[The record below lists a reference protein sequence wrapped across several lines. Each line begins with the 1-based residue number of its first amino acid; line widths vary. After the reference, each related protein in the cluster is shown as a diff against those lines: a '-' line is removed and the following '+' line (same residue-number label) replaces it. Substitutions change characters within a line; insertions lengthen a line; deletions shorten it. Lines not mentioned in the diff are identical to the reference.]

1 MPDAGMPGEGAPGA
15 ASQASAG
22 GKAIM
27 VQVRWVANPFR
38 GDKFDEAW
46 RPAAEA
52 VLKYGAT
59 WWAFLRA
66 SEGRLDFTQLALFHD
81 KLDFDRYWYSEEI
94 AEARALA
101 SGLFQVPVLPT
112 YHEISGIGELVPTPA

>member
-1 MPDAGMPGEGAPGA
+1 MADV
-15 ASQASAG
+15 
-22 GKAIM
+22 M
-27 VQVRWVANPFR
+27 VQIKWVANPVR

-66 SEGRLDFTQLALFHD
+66 ADGRLDFTQLALFQD
-81 KLDFDRYWYSEEI
+81 KLDFDRYWYSDEI
-94 AEARALA
+94 SDARALA
-101 SGLFQVPVLPT
+101 SGLYQVPVLPS
-112 YHEISGIGELVPTPA
+112 YWEIRGTGALAPADAVS

>member
-1 MPDAGMPGEGAPGA
+1 MAPDTGVPGEGTPGTGGAPTPGA
-15 ASQASAG
+15 V
-22 GKAIM
+22 M
-27 VQVRWVANPFR
+27 VRINWVANPFR

-59 WWAFLRA
+59 WWALLRA
-66 SEGRLDFTQLALFHD
+66 ADGRLDFMQLAIFHD

-101 SGLFQVPVLPT
+101 AGLYQVPVLPT
-112 YHEISGIGELVPTPA
+112 YHEISGIGALQAIPS

>member
-1 MPDAGMPGEGAPGA
+1 MADATVPGEGAPAGSGA
-15 ASQASAG
+15 G
-22 GKAIM
+22 TDGVI
-27 VQVRWVANPFR
+27 VQIKWVANPFR

-46 RPAAEA
+46 RPNAEA

-66 SEGRLDFTQLALFHD
+66 ADGLLDFTQLAHFHD

-101 SGLFQVPVLPT
+101 SGLYQVPVLPT
-112 YHEISGIGELVPTPA
+112 YHKISGMGALTPANAF

>member
-1 MPDAGMPGEGAPGA
+1 MAPDSGIPGEGAP
-15 ASQASAG
+15 AG
-22 GKAIM
+22 DTVGSKAVM
-27 VQVRWVANPFR
+27 VQIRWVANPFR

-66 SEGRLDFTQLALFHD
+66 AEGRLDFTQLALFPD
-81 KLDFDRYWYSEEI
+81 KVDFDRYWYSEEI

-101 SGLFQVPVLPT
+101 SGLFQVPVLPS
-112 YHEISGIGELVPTPA
+112 YHEISGLGALAPAHIAG

>member
-1 MPDAGMPGEGAPGA
+1 MPDATVPGEGAP
-15 ASQASAG
+15 AG
-22 GKAIM
+22 GGAGTGALM
-27 VQVRWVANPFR
+27 VQIKWVANPFR

-46 RPAAEA
+46 RPNAEA
-52 VLKYGAT
+52 VLRYGAT

-66 SEGRLDFTQLALFHD
+66 AEGRLDFTQLALFHD

-112 YHEISGIGELVPTPA
+112 YHEISGIGELTPANALP

>member
-1 MPDAGMPGEGAPGA
+1 MPVAGVPGEGPR
-15 ASQASAG
+15 AG
-22 GKAIM
+22 GGAGTDGVI
-27 VQVRWVANPFR
+27 VQIKWVANPFR

-66 SEGRLDFTQLALFHD
+66 AEGRLDFTQLALFHN

-101 SGLFQVPVLPT
+101 SGLYQVPVLPT
-112 YHEISGIGELVPTPA
+112 YHEISGMGALAPANAF

>member
-1 MPDAGMPGEGAPGA
+1 MAD
-15 ASQASAG
+15 QV
-22 GKAIM
+22 M
-27 VQVRWVANPFR
+27 VQIKWVANPFR

-59 WWAFLRA
+59 WWALLRA
-66 SEGRLDFTQLALFHD
+66 ADGRLDFTQLALFND
-81 KLDFDRYWYSEEI
+81 KFDFDRYWYSEEI
-94 AEARALA
+94 SEARALA

-112 YHEISGIGELVPTPA
+112 YHEVSGLGALAAADAVS

>member
-1 MPDAGMPGEGAPGA
+1 MAHDASMPGEGTPA
-15 ASQASAG
+15 AG
-22 GKAIM
+22 GAGMKSVMI
-27 VQVRWVANPFR
+27 QIKWVANPFR
-38 GDKFDEAW
+38 GDKFEEAW
-46 RPAAEA
+46 TPAAEA
-52 VLKYGAT
+52 VLKYGAS

-66 SEGRLDFTQLALFHD
+66 AEGRLDFTQLALFHD

-112 YHEISGIGELVPTPA
+112 YHEITGLGALAPVSAA

>member
-1 MPDAGMPGEGAPGA
+1 MADV
-15 ASQASAG
+15 
-22 GKAIM
+22 I
-27 VQVRWVANPFR
+27 VQIKWVANPFR

-46 RPAAEA
+46 RPNAEA
-52 VLKYGAT
+52 VVRYGAR

-66 SEGRLDFTQLALFHD
+66 ADGRLDFTQLALFHD

-101 SGLFQVPVLPT
+101 SGLFQVPVLPA
-112 YHEISGIGELVPTPA
+112 YWEISGMGELAPANAVP

>member
-1 MPDAGMPGEGAPGA
+1 MAPDAGMPGEGTPGA
-15 ASQASAG
+15 GGAG
-22 GKAIM
+22 MTGVM
-27 VQVRWVANPFR
+27 VQVKWVANPFR
-38 GDKFDEAW
+38 GDKFEDAW
-46 RPAAEA
+46 LPSAEA

-66 SEGRLDFTQLALFHD
+66 ADGRLDFTQLALFQD
-81 KLDFDRYWYSEEI
+81 KLDWDRYWYSEET

-112 YHEISGIGELVPTPA
+112 YHEVSGLGALAPVPS

>member
-1 MPDAGMPGEGAPGA
+1 MAPDATVPGEGTPGA
-15 ASQASAG
+15 GGAG
-22 GKAIM
+22 VKNVM
-27 VQVRWVANPFR
+27 VQVKWVANPFR

-66 SEGRLDFTQLALFHD
+66 ADGRLDFTQLALFHD
-81 KLDFDRYWYSEEI
+81 KLDWDRYWYSEEL

-112 YHEISGIGELVPTPA
+112 YHEVSGLGELAPVPAS

>member
-1 MPDAGMPGEGAPGA
+1 MAPDAGMPGEGTPGA
-15 ASQASAG
+15 GGAG
-22 GKAIM
+22 MTGVM
-27 VQVRWVANPFR
+27 VQIKWVANPFR
-38 GDKFDEAW
+38 GDKFEDAW
-46 RPAAEA
+46 LPSAEA
-52 VLKYGAT
+52 VLKYGAS

-66 SEGRLDFTQLALFHD
+66 ADGRLDFTQLALFQD

-112 YHEISGIGELVPTPA
+112 YHEVSGLGALAPVPS

>member
-1 MPDAGMPGEGAPGA
+1 MADGPV
-15 ASQASAG
+15 
-22 GKAIM
+22 M
-27 VQVRWVANPFR
+27 VQIKWVANPFR

-46 RPAAEA
+46 RPNAEA

-66 SEGRLDFTQLALFHD
+66 ADGRLDFIQLALFDD

-101 SGLFQVPVLPT
+101 SGLYQVPVLPT
-112 YHEISGIGELVPTPA
+112 YWEVSGLGALAPAASVS

>member
-1 MPDAGMPGEGAPGA
+1 MPDATVPGEGTPA
-15 ASQASAG
+15 AG
-22 GKAIM
+22 GAGTDAVI
-27 VQVRWVANPFR
+27 VQIKWVANPFR

-52 VLKYGAT
+52 VLGYGAT

-66 SEGRLDFTQLALFHD
+66 ADGRLDFIQLALFHD

-112 YHEISGIGELVPTPA
+112 YWEVSGVGALAPANAVS

>member
-1 MPDAGMPGEGAPGA
+1 MPDAGVPGEGAPASGGA
-15 ASQASAG
+15 G
-22 GKAIM
+22 TNGVI
-27 VQVRWVANPFR
+27 VQIKWVANPFR

-66 SEGRLDFTQLALFHD
+66 ADGRLDFTQLARFPD

-101 SGLFQVPVLPT
+101 SGLYQVPVLPSFW
-112 YHEISGIGELVPTPA
+112 EVSGIGELLPEDALS

>member
-1 MPDAGMPGEGAPGA
+1 MADGPVL
-15 ASQASAG
+15 
-22 GKAIM
+22 
-27 VQVRWVANPFR
+27 VQIKWVANPFR

-66 SEGRLDFTQLALFHD
+66 ADGRLDFIQLAMFND

-101 SGLFQVPVLPT
+101 AGLYQVPVLPSFW
-112 YHEISGIGELVPTPA
+112 EVSGIGELLPEDALS

>member
-1 MPDAGMPGEGAPGA
+1 MADATVPGEGAP
-15 ASQASAG
+15 AG
-22 GKAIM
+22 GGEGTNGVI
-27 VQVRWVANPFR
+27 VQIKWVANPFR

-46 RPAAEA
+46 RPNAEA

-66 SEGRLDFTQLALFHD
+66 ADGLLDFTQLALFHD

-101 SGLFQVPVLPT
+101 SGLYQVPVLPT
-112 YHEISGIGELVPTPA
+112 YWKISGMGALAPANAF